1 MNFEHYTTK
10 AAEAIQAAQQLAYN
24 NKNNHI
30 DEIHLL
36 AAMMQQADGFVPQI
50 FGSDRATILAWLQN
64 KLHSLPTIE
73 WDHQLGISPQL
84 NKDLLETDQQM
95 KKMND
100 EYLTTE
106 HLLLAIRKNNSP
118 FIQDLT
124 KQLSEPIDYT
134 TLYATITSMRN
145 GKTVQNQDPEGT
157 MDALKKYGRN
167 LTTLAKDGKLDPV
180 IGRDDELRR
189 CIQILSRRRKNNPV
203 LVGDAGVGK
212 TAIVEALASKIVAGD
227 VPDMLQHKDV
237 IELDMGALMAG
248 AKYRGDFEERLKAVI
263 TEVEQSEG
271 QIILFIDELH
281 TIVGAGKTEWS
292 ADMGNMIK
300 PALARGSM
308 RVIGATTINEYRQNI
323 EKDPALER
331 RFQPVMVHQPSRED
345 ALAILRGIKDTYER
359 HHGVTITD
367 AAVVAAVDLSMR
379 YISDRQ
385 LPDKAIDL
393 LDEAAASVKMRMT
406 STPEEIL
413 RLANQINQLEIEK
426 SALQREVK

>member
-1 MNFEHYTTK
+1 
-10 AAEAIQAAQQLAYN
+10 
-24 NKNNHI
+24 
-30 DEIHLL
+30 
-36 AAMMQQADGFVPQI
+36 
-50 FGSDRATILAWLQN
+50 
-64 KLHSLPTIE
+64 
-73 WDHQLGISPQL
+73 
-84 NKDLLETDQQM
+84 
-95 KKMND
+95 
-100 EYLTTE
+100 
-106 HLLLAIRKNNSP
+106 
-118 FIQDLT
+118 
-124 KQLSEPIDYT
+124 
-134 TLYATITSMRN
+134 
-145 GKTVQNQDPEGT
+145 
-157 MDALKKYGRN
+157 
-167 LTTLAKDGKLDPV
+167 
-180 IGRDDELRR
+180 
-189 CIQILSRRRKNNPV
+189 
-203 LVGDAGVGK
+203 
-212 TAIVEALASKIVAGD
+212 
-227 VPDMLQHKDV
+227 
-237 IELDMGALMAG
+237 
-248 AKYRGDFEERLKAVI
+248 
-263 TEVEQSEG
+263 
-271 QIILFIDELH
+271 
-281 TIVGAGKTEWS
+281 
-292 ADMGNMIK
+292 MIK